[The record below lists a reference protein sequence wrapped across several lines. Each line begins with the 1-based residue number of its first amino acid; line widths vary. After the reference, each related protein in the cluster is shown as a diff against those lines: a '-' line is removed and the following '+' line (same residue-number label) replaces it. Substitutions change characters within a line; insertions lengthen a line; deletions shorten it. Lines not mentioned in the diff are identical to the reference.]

1 MNTRMKMT
9 VINPVIMFI
18 TMSVVMAT
26 NTVKME
32 KMTSK
37 MADNKAR
44 IGVVE
49 LDKSWPLSDEFKA
62 ILGGVLGFW
71 GGVGSM
77 GTVFLLVVLTQR
89 YCCRRRM
96 DKEEAGL

>member
-62 ILGGVLGFW
+62 ILGKTTTHHLYVYKI
-71 GGVGSM
+71 V
-77 GTVFLLVVLTQR
+77 
-89 YCCRRRM
+89 Y
-96 DKEEAGL
+96 

>member
-1 MNTRMKMT
+1 MWMNTRMKMT
-9 VINPVIMFI
+9 VINPVILFI

-37 MADNKAR
+37 MAENKAR

-62 ILGGVLGFW
+62 ILGIVSAHRHIKYFIEI
-71 GGVGSM
+71 
-77 GTVFLLVVLTQR
+77 
-89 YCCRRRM
+89 C
-96 DKEEAGL
+96 

>member
-9 VINPVIMFI
+9 VINIMFI

-62 ILGGVLGFW
+62 ILGKTTTHHLYLYKIV
-71 GGVGSM
+71 
-77 GTVFLLVVLTQR
+77 
-89 YCCRRRM
+89 Y
-96 DKEEAGL
+96 